1 MTLYK
6 FSERAY
12 AKMIFHAAKYPHL
25 AVNGVLLSSKTEGEI
40 VDAIPLFHQCLYVTP
55 MVEIALMQV
64 RTIFIDSATSLEI
77 HSNYNFPVVNELD

>member
-1 MTLYK
+1 MFLRKIWLKIKEILNKMFK

-25 AVNGVLLSSKTEGEI
+25 AVNGVLLASKTENEI
-40 VDAIPLFHQCLYVTP
+40 IDAIPLFHQCLYVTP

-64 RTIFIDSATSLEI
+64 CKLK
-77 HSNYNFPVVNELD
+77 

>member
-6 FSERAY
+6 FSERSY

-64 RTIFIDSATSLEI
+64 RTIFIDSATSL
-77 HSNYNFPVVNELD
+77 